1 MEIFTQLFNYQFF
14 VNAVMASLL
23 SSVICGIAGTYIVTR
38 RIVFISG
45 GITHASFGGIGLAFF
60 LGLSPI
66 LGAAVFAVMTA
77 LAVQFLSRK
86 DAIRQDSVIGILW
99 SLGMAIGIIFIFLS
113 PGYTPNLM
121 SYLFGSLLTVSST
134 DLILM
139 AALAVI
145 VSFFFIRF
153 LRIILFISFDESYA
167 RTSGIPVDLFSALL
181 MVLVSLAIVLSIRTA
196 GIILVIS
203 LLTIPQTTANL
214 FTHDFKKMIL
224 YSILFNIIGSFS
236 GLMISFWLNIPSGAS
251 IIFSLVLLFGI
262 AKLIVFAGSK
272 RKNASIDLN

>member
-272 RKNASIDLN
+272 RKNATHSLN

>member
-1 MEIFTQLFNYQFF
+1 MEILAQLFNYQFF
-14 VNAVMASLL
+14 VNAVIASIL
-23 SSVICGIAGTYIVTR
+23 SSIICGIAGTYIVTR

-66 LGAAVFAVMTA
+66 LGAAVFAVLTA

-145 VSFFFIRF
+145 ISFFFIRF

-167 RTSGIPVDLFSALL
+167 HTSGIPVDLFSALL
-181 MVLVSLAIVLSIRTA
+181 MVLVSLTIVLSIRTA

-272 RKNASIDLN
+272 RKNDTINLK

>member
-1 MEIFTQLFNYQFF
+1 MEILAQLFNYQFF
-14 VNAVMASLL
+14 VNAVIASLL

-66 LGAAVFAVMTA
+66 LGAAVFAVLTA

-181 MVLVSLAIVLSIRTA
+181 MVLVSLTIVLSIRTA

-224 YSILFNIIGSFS
+224 YSIIFNIIGSLS

-272 RKNASIDLN
+272 RKNGTINLN

>member
-1 MEIFTQLFNYQFF
+1 MEILAQLFNYQFF
-14 VNAVMASLL
+14 VNAVIASIL
-23 SSVICGIAGTYIVTR
+23 SSIICGIAGTYIVTR

-66 LGAAVFAVMTA
+66 LGAAVFAVLTA

-145 VSFFFIRF
+145 ISFFFIRF

-181 MVLVSLAIVLSIRTA
+181 MVLVSLTIVLSIRTA

-272 RKNASIDLN
+272 RKNASIDLK